1 MGFEEKII
9 EGKEVASPEKYLF
22 GREKRNIEE
31 AESTS
36 QRLEELGIKSEGLEK
51 FHRRFLKEMP
61 QHIEKVYE
69 EYPEIAGYITSVKSA
84 NLPEGVLART
94 GPYLNEKGEYAG
106 AEMQFSKRFFGKG
119 NYEFKIVDLESDLN
133 WRGERWLA
141 GEGTRGVITHE
152 MAHAMALKINAED
165 AGLHIGERNDT
176 RYEGLT
182 KLYDRNSRITHLC
195 YNALKDTE
203 ISPRNVGR
211 EVSTYASGDFGEM
224 FAECISKYE
233 TCKHPGRLSTEVH
246 DQYVKL
252 VEERNKRAAS

>member
-1 MGFEEKII
+1 MGIEEKVI
-9 EGKEVASPEKYLF
+9 ENKDVAFSEKFLFGKE
-22 GREKRNIEE
+22 RRNIEE
-31 AESTS
+31 AECAKE
-36 QRLEELGIKSEGLEK
+36 RLEELGIRTEGLEK
-51 FHRRFLKEMP
+51 FHRRFLMEMP
-61 QHIEKVYE
+61 KHIEKVYE
-69 EYPEIAGYITSVKSA
+69 EYPEIVGYITSIKSA

-94 GPYLNEKGEYAG
+94 GPYLNKEGEYAG
-106 AEMQFSKRFFGKG
+106 AEIQFSKSFFGKG

-165 AGLHIGERNDT
+165 AGILIGERDDT

-182 KLYDRNSRITHLC
+182 KLYERNSRIIHLC
-195 YNALKDTE
+195 YNALESTE

-224 FAECISKYE
+224 FAECISRYE
-233 TCKHPGRLSTEVH
+233 TCKKPGRLSTEVH

-252 VEERNKRAAS
+252 VEERNKRVAS